1 MEKDNNT
8 VSIAKTWLASN
19 LWNILSL
26 IVVLF
31 AAAIYL
37 KTDVK
42 ANSVEIEK
50 LQEIVS
56 KYPSEKWFDLK
67 FETIDKRFDMLE
79 KSIK

>member
-31 AAAIYL
+31 VAAIYL

>member
-1 MEKDNNT
+1 MEKGNNAT
-8 VSIAKTWLASN
+8 SIAKTWLASN

>member
-31 AAAIYL
+31 VAAIYL

-42 ANSVEIEK
+42 ANSAEIEK

>member
-31 AAAIYL
+31 VAAIYL

-67 FETIDKRFDMLE
+67 FETIDKRFDTLE